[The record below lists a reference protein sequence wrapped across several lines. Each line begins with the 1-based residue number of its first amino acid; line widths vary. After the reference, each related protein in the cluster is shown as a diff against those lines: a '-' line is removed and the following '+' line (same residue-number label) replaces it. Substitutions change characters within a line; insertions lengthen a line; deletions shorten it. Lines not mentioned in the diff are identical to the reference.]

1 MSAFDMA
8 VFAAAISFMI
18 PNLAGPS
25 GMAAAAFTDLPMFSP
40 VQAVIF
46 ADAAVKDN
54 SVASDTTPISVFI
67 VFLPRRGEP
76 PQRRLKSGAMEKF
89 PKVSSWKVREAS
101 GRCRKPVKPP
111 DRRAHA
117 SAEATRVRPW

>member
-67 VFLPRRGEP
+67 ISSLAAASRRNVGSNLERWKSSGRSHDGS
-76 PQRRLKSGAMEKF
+76 PQSK
-89 PKVSSWKVREAS
+89 WKVPQTCQAAGSTSDAKRS
-101 GRCRKPVKPP
+101 K
-111 DRRAHA
+111 RRA
-117 SAEATRVRPW
+117 